1 MFLISFKLTD
11 IFSINKQTTII
22 IIIIQTQAKICFCF
36 SKVHAKILLCSTNEI
51 FNPIQDGLFR
61 DCSRMGEGGRAFWP
75 TLRKICH
82 TNPTMMKLGT
92 VIPYPRKFQKLHKSR
107 DTSLGFCW
115 HQHFFTGNQQ
125 MLLQQEIHIQIGF
138 WYIISIFFNF
148 SWVFSNCFKIHGYN
162 FDNVIK
168 NNYSRSS

>member
-22 IIIIQTQAKICFCF
+22 IIINQTQAKICFCF

-92 VIPYPRKFQKLHKSR
+92 VISYLRKIQRMYKSS
-107 DTSLGFCW
+107 DTPLE
-115 HQHFFTGNQQ
+115 FF
-125 MLLQQEIHIQIGF
+125 LLASAFFHRKSANF
-138 WYIISIFFNF
+138 ATSRNTYIDWNLIDNF
-148 SWVFSNCFKIHGYN
+148 
-162 FDNVIK
+162 
-168 NNYSRSS
+168 